1 MTEQIDHTLHK
12 RNQAANRFAELSH
25 ERRVLTRSHRK
36 ALAEME
42 GGIDMTRTLF
52 EQQVEAREMREE
64 ANEALNEWL
73 RLGGAQPMEEPVNF
87 D

>member
-1 MTEQIDHTLHK
+1 VTEIVDTVLHQ
-12 RNQAANRFAELSH
+12 RYQAANRFAELSH

-52 EQQVEAREMREE
+52 EQQVEARAVREE

-73 RLGGAQPMEEPVNF
+73 RLGEAQQMEEPVSF
-87 D
+87 E